1 MDRFYLV
8 DDDTSIT
15 AILRMIIMQRGLG
28 EVAGTNQ
35 DPQEALEDIE
45 FEKPDIII
53 VDMLMPEMDGVTFV
67 RRARRILPEAGFI
80 MLSQVSSKDMIAQ
93 AYEAGCDFFIQK
105 PINSV
110 EVENVVRSVSE
121 KRRLRE
127 TVGKVRSLFAD
138 PGAVPAAGSPAAASP
153 APAASPA
160 GGASAVDAEEV
171 RQTLEGILEELGIV
185 GDKGCPDI
193 ISVVTYAVAH
203 PGELD
208 QTTVK
213 NLCGHF
219 TDNPKTM
226 EQRIRRAAQ
235 GGLTNLAH
243 LGLEDYGNPAFEE
256 YASTLYQFEQVRR
269 EMDFV
274 RGKTTR
280 HGVVKLKKFIA
291 GLAGKCK
298 NY

>member
-15 AILRMIIMQRGLG
+15 AILRMIIAQRGLG
-28 EVAGTNQ
+28 EVAGTSQ
-35 DPQEALEDIE
+35 DPQEALEDLE

-53 VDMLMPEMDGVTFV
+53 VDLLMPEMDGVTFV
-67 RRARRILPEAGFI
+67 QRARRILPNAAFI
-80 MLSQVSSKDMIAQ
+80 MLSQVSSKNMIAQ

-127 TVGKVRSLFAD
+127 TVGKVKSLFAD
-138 PGAVPAAGSPAAASP
+138 PAQPSGPASEGLADT
-153 APAASPA
+153 APAS
-160 GGASAVDAEEV
+160 SAVDRNQV
-171 RQTLEGILEELGIV
+171 HQILQGILEELGIV

-203 PGELD
+203 PSELD

-213 NLCGHF
+213 NLCSHF

-235 GGLTNLAH
+235 GGLTNLAN

-269 EMDFV
+269 EMDFI
-274 RGKTTR
+274 RGKTNR

-298 NY
+298 SY

>member
-1 MDRFYLV
+1 MDRFYLI

-15 AILRMIIMQRGLG
+15 AILKMIILQRELG
-28 EVAGTNQ
+28 EVIGVSG
-35 DPQEALEDIE
+35 DPEEALEDIE
-45 FEKPDIII
+45 FDKPDIIV
-53 VDMLMPEMDGVTFV
+53 VDLLMPEMDGVTFV
-67 RRARRILPEAGFI
+67 RRARRVLPEGSFI

-138 PGAVPAAGSPAAASP
+138 PD
-153 APAASPA
+153 APAASASGAAQASSAA
-160 GGASAVDAEEV
+160 GAVDKEEV
-171 RQTLEGILEELGIV
+171 RRTLEGILEELGIV

-193 ISVVTYAVAH
+193 ITVVTYAVEH
-203 PGELD
+203 PTELE
-208 QTTVK
+208 QSTVK

-219 TDNPKTM
+219 TSNSKTM

-235 GGLTNLAH
+235 GGMTNLAN
-243 LGLEDYGNPAFEE
+243 LGLEDYGNAVFEE
-256 YASTLYQFEQVRR
+256 YASSLYQFEQVRR

-274 RGKTTR
+274 RGKSDR

-291 GLAGKCK
+291 GLAAKSK
-298 NY
+298 SL